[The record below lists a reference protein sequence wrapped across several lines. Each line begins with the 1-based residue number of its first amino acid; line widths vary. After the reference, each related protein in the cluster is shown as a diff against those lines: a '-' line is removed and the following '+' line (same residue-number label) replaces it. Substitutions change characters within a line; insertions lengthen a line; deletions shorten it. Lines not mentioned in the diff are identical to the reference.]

1 MGPPLPPLRP
11 EMSEER
17 NEKCCVRKNKIK
29 NNSKTGK
36 KGKRGK
42 YARKVK
48 PRVWLVLALSF
59 LLSNFHSIIGLKLSI
74 IVVKCHQ
81 QCVTNPTAKNALN
94 NTE

>member
-1 MGPPLPPLRP
+1 
-11 EMSEER
+11 MSGER
-17 NEKCCVRKNKIK
+17 NGRCCIRKNEIK
-29 NNSKTGK
+29 DNSKTGK

-42 YARKVK
+42 YTRKVK

-59 LLSNFHSIIGLKLSI
+59 LLSNIHSIIGLKLPI

-81 QCVTNPTAKNALN
+81 QCVTNPIANMLFN